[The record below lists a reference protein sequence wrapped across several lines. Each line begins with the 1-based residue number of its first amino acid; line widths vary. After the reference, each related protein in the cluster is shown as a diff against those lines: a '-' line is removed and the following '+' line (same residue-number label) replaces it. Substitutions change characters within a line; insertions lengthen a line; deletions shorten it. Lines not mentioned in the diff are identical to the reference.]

1 MSDRSPH
8 LVETSVLVK
17 GTLSRM
23 DNSGLLAKDGWNEE
37 GVDQELEC
45 TGNWEGRI

>member
-17 GTLSRM
+17 ETLSWIH
-23 DNSGLLAKDGWNEE
+23 SGLLAKDGWNEE
-37 GVDQELEC
+37 GVDQELVC
-45 TGNWEGRI
+45 MTNWEGRI